1 MSELT
6 VRFTAQAQR
15 ALEAIAAWRIE
26 AARARRAAAMAEL
39 PRRSQARL
47 RRLYLSPREAVHTED
62 GDRARDRASVA
73 PPRGG
78 RLSPFGTNLVAVG
91 AVLLLVVALCG
102 PHLGNP

>member
-47 RRLYLSPREAVHTED
+47 RRLYLSPREAVRTE
-62 GDRARDRASVA
+62 GGSRVLDRAAA
-73 PPRGG
+73 ELPRGG
-78 RLSPFGTNLVAVG
+78 RLTPLGTALLAVG
-91 AVLLLVVALCG
+91 TVLLLVVALSG
-102 PHLGNP
+102 